1 MNSTEFPKDNRQ
13 PAIRVMLLP
22 RDTNAAGTI
31 FGGIIMSYID
41 LAGAVEAG
49 KHTQHRIVTVAMDGV
64 VFKHPVRVGELV
76 SFYSLTVKL
85 GNTSVRVHIDV
96 EVDRKGEIIH
106 VTKADLTFV
115 SVDSQG
121 TPIPLKS

>member
-1 MNSTEFPKDNRQ
+1 MNSTEFPKDTRQ

-49 KHTQHRIVTVAMDGV
+49 KHTLNRIVTVAMDGV

-76 SFYSLTVKL
+76 SFYSSTVKV
-85 GNTSVRVHIDV
+85 GKTSVRVHIDV

-121 TPIPLKS
+121 NPVPLKS

>member
-49 KHTQHRIVTVAMDGV
+49 KHTLNRIVTVAMDGV

-76 SFYSLTVKL
+76 SFYSSTVKV
-85 GNTSVRVHIDV
+85 GTTSVRVHIDV

-115 SVDSQG
+115 SVDTQG
-121 TPIPLKS
+121 NPVPLKS

>member
-1 MNSTEFPKDNRQ
+1 MEISKDTRQ

-41 LAGAVEAG
+41 LAGAVEAS
-49 KHTQHRIVTVAMDGV
+49 KHTTHRIVTVAMDGV
-64 VFKHPVRVGELV
+64 VFKHPVYVGELV
-76 SFYSLTVKL
+76 SFYSSTAKVGK
-85 GNTSVRVHIDV
+85 TSVTVHIDV
-96 EVDRKGEIIH
+96 EVDRKGQIVH

-115 SVDSQG
+115 SVDKSGQSV
-121 TPIPLKS
+121 PLR

>member
-49 KHTQHRIVTVAMDGV
+49 KHTLNRIVTVAMDGV

-76 SFYSLTVKL
+76 SFYSSTVKV
-85 GNTSVRVHIDV
+85 GTTSVRVHIDV

-121 TPIPLKS
+121 NPIPLKS